1 MTRRISGL
9 YAVTPDALDDAP
21 LLAKVDAA
29 LKGGARLVQ
38 YRNKSADASV
48 RSRQARAL
56 LALCHRHGVPLIVND
71 HARLAA
77 AIGADGLHIGRGDGD
92 IAQARAM
99 LGSQALIGASC
110 YDRLDSARA
119 AAAAGASYVAFGS
132 FFPSDVKPNAVRP
145 PLDLLRQA
153 KREIGLPVVAIG
165 GINRTNAGQ
174 LIAAGA
180 DSIAVI
186 SAVFSAADVRA
197 AAAELDQLFAGN
209 PE

>member
-9 YAVTPDALDDAP
+9 YAVTPDALDDTP
-21 LLAKVDAA
+21 LLARVDAA

-56 LALCHRHGVPLIVND
+56 LALCHRYGVPLIVND
-71 HARLAA
+71 HAQLAA
-77 AIGADGLHIGRGDGD
+77 AIGADGLHIGRDDGD

-99 LGSQALIGASC
+99 LGAQALIGASC
-110 YDRLDSARA
+110 YDQLDSARA

-132 FFPSDVKPNAVRP
+132 FFTSDVKPNAVRA

-165 GINRTNAGQ
+165 GINRANAGR

-186 SAVFSAADVRA
+186 SALFSAPDVRA
-197 AAAELDQLFAGN
+197 AAAELDQLFA
-209 PE
+209 